1 VAASANVSLDDVR
14 AVLID
19 VISDALQ
26 MTPAELPT
34 DRPLQ
39 DYGTD
44 SVIAL
49 SVFAALEYRFDCVDL
64 PSTAV
69 ADYQT
74 IDALVPVVW
83 HMIHSGRHANPPT
96 PIEPR

>member
-1 VAASANVSLDDVR
+1 MAASANVSLDDVR

-74 IDALVPVVW
+74 IDVLAPAVW
-83 HMIHSGRHANPPT
+83 DMIRSGHHDNPPT
-96 PIEPR
+96 PTEH